1 MDPSQARQGG
11 PLIQS
16 AADKALFSKVSWRL
30 LPLLIV
36 CYIIS
41 FIDRIN
47 IGFAQLQMKQTLTFS
62 DEAYAFG
69 AGIFFLGYFL
79 FEVPSNLMLEKIGAR
94 KTLLRI
100 MFCWGIVASAMMY
113 VQTPTQFYIL
123 RFLLGAFEAGFFPG
137 IILYLTFWY
146 PSARRGQIIAT
157 FMTGTAIAYLL
168 AGPSSGAIMK
178 YMDGFL
184 GHYGWQWLF
193 LVQGLPASFLGIIAY
208 FYLKDRPED
217 ASWLTA
223 AEKTTLR
230 SHLDNDKQCV
240 ECASHGSLGALLRD
254 PKVYTLSLIY
264 AVFLGATYAMLFWTP
279 TLIKSWGVT
288 DLFWI
293 GMASSLPAVFGI
305 VGMVLV
311 GRSSDKQRERRWH
324 FMFSTAIAAAGVLT
338 TVVTQG
344 SLIGSLAGL
353 CLVGIG
359 QSAMTPIFFA
369 AVSEYVP
376 KKTAA
381 GGIALI
387 SSLGNLGP
395 FVTPSIVASI
405 NSATGTPVTSM
416 ILVAILW
423 IAAGL
428 MLTFILRPAPATRFA
443 MA

>member
-1 MDPSQARQGG
+1 MDPSQVRQSG
-11 PLIQS
+11 PMMQS

-36 CYIIS
+36 CYIIA

-113 VQTPTQFYIL
+113 VQTPMQFYIL

-146 PSARRGQIIAT
+146 PSARRGQIIAI

-168 AGPSSGAIMK
+168 AGPTSGAIMK

-184 GHYGWQWLF
+184 GHHGWQWLF
-193 LVQGLPASFLGIIAY
+193 VVQGLPASILGIIAY
-208 FYLKDRPED
+208 FYLKDGPEE
-217 ASWLTA
+217 ANWLTP
-223 AEKTTLR
+223 AEKAALR
-230 SHLDNDKQCV
+230 DHLDNDKHCV
-240 ECASHGSLGALLRD
+240 ESASHGSLWALLGD
-254 PKVYTLSLIY
+254 PKIYTLSLIY
-264 AVFLGATYAMLFWTP
+264 CVFLGATYAMLFWSP
-279 TLIKSWGVT
+279 TLIKSWGVV
-288 DLFWI
+288 DVFWI
-293 GMASSLPAVFGI
+293 GMASALPAIFGMI
-305 VGMVLV
+305 GMVLI
-311 GRSSDKQRERRWH
+311 GRSSDRQLERRWH
-324 FMFSTAIAAAGVLT
+324 FLFTTVVASAGVLVT
-338 TVVTQG
+338 ILTQG
-344 SLIGSLAGL
+344 NLVGSLAGL
-353 CLVGIG
+353 CLMAIG
-359 QSAMTPIFFA
+359 QSAMTPIFFT
-369 AVSEYVP
+369 AVSEYIP

-405 NSATGTPVTSM
+405 NSATGTQMAS
-416 ILVAILW
+416 LVLVMVLWLAAGAIL
-423 IAAGL
+423 
-428 MLTFILRPAPATRFA
+428 TYVLRPVPSTKFA
-443 MA
+443 IA

>member
-1 MDPSQARQGG
+1 MDPSQVRQGG
-11 PLIQS
+11 PVIQS
-16 AADKALFSKVSWRL
+16 AADKALFSKISWHI

-36 CYIIS
+36 CYIIA

-113 VQTPTQFYIL
+113 VQTPLQFYVL

-146 PSARRGQIIAT
+146 PSARRGQVIAV

-168 AGPSSGAIMK
+168 AGPMSGAIMK
-178 YMDGFL
+178 YLDGAL

-193 LVQGLPASFLGIIAY
+193 VVQGLPATFLGIFAF
-208 FYLKDRPED
+208 FYLKDRPEE
-217 ASWLTA
+217 ANWLSP
-223 AEKTTLR
+223 AEKTALR
-230 SHLDNDKQCV
+230 SHFENDIQCV
-240 ECASHGSLGALLRD
+240 ECASHGSFGALLRD

-279 TLIKSWGVT
+279 TLIKSWGIS

-293 GMASSLPAVFGI
+293 GMASSVPALFGI
-305 VGMVLV
+305 VGMVLI
-311 GRSSDKQRERRWH
+311 GRSSDRKRERRLH
-324 FMFSTAIAAAGVLT
+324 FLFTTAIAAAGVLVT
-338 TVVTQG
+338 ILTQG
-344 SLIGSLAGL
+344 NLIGSLAGL

-369 AVSEYVP
+369 AVSEYIP

-405 NSATGTPVTSM
+405 NSATGTPVASM
-416 ILVAILW
+416 VLVIALW
-423 IAAGL
+423 LAAGA
-428 MLTFILRPAPATRFA
+428 MLTYVLRPAPATQFA
-443 MA
+443 IA